1 MRLSKNFSLD
11 ELSKSTTAIRLGI
24 DNTPSDIVITN
35 LLELCEHVLQ
45 PLRDHIGESIK
56 VSSGYRSPAL
66 NKKIGG
72 SKTSQHCF
80 GQAADI
86 SCGERTAELFKY
98 IENNLIFDQ
107 LIWEFGNDTNP
118 DWVHVSYST
127 IKNRKQSLRA
137 YKVNGKTVYK
147 PI

>member
-127 IKNRKQSLRA
+127 TKNRKQSLRA
-137 YKVNGKTVYK
+137 YKVNGKTIYK

>member
-137 YKVNGKTVYK
+137 YKVNGKTIYK

>member
-1 MRLSKNFSLD
+1 M
-11 ELSKSTTAIRLGI
+11 SKSTTAIRLGI

-56 VSSGYRSPAL
+56 ISSGYRSPKL

-72 SKTSQHCF
+72 SATSQHCF

-86 SCGERTAELFKY
+86 SCGERTAELFYY
-98 IENNLIFDQ
+98 IKNNLIFDQ
-107 LIWEFGNDTNP
+107 LIWEFGDDSNP
-118 DWVHVSYST
+118 DWVHVSYSS
-127 IKNRKQSLRA
+127 IKNRKQCLRA
-137 YKVNGKTVYK
+137 KKVKGKTIYEN
-147 PI
+147 I